1 MTAQSLKCW
10 NCVGSDCDT
19 YRKDYSN
26 WGLEE
31 CAEGAQCQVFTI
43 FIQIM
48 IRNDVQTTHYTF
60 HSNEL
65 NETFFGIVTRSC
77 SYETGSLWKL
87 LLEDSPVHHT
97 LICES
102 DEPKRWCS
110 FLNLLSFPTRVF
122 VKLIVWR
129 FSAIFPISNILCYFS
144 GCMPNK
150 MTRSCLNNVNM
161 MVGAGCY
168 QRECCMTDGC
178 NTKWSTFRLQ

>member
-1 MTAQSLKCW
+1 MWSSVLLLSLFVTTQSLKCW

-26 WGLEE
+26 WELEE
-31 CAEGAQCQVFTI
+31 CAEGAQC
-43 FIQIM
+43 
-48 IRNDVQTTHYTF
+48 QTTHYTF

-77 SYETGSLWKL
+77 SYET
-87 LLEDSPVHHT
+87 
-97 LICES
+97 
-102 DEPKRWCS
+102 
-110 FLNLLSFPTRVF
+110 
-122 VKLIVWR
+122 
-129 FSAIFPISNILCYFS
+129 

-178 NTKWSTFRLQ
+178 NTK